1 MKMSKKGSKG
11 KFLLGALV
19 GAGLGVLFAPKKG
32 SETREDIKNKLQ
44 EMKKQIEGIDKEAVK
59 EDLMARVEEIRLE
72 LEGLDKE
79 KVLEIAKRKGKELK
93 QKTEELVEVAK
104 EKGTPMAKKAAEEL
118 RLKAIEVTK
127 EVVKKL
133 ENTEIK

>member
-1 MKMSKKGSKG
+1 MKMSKNKNKG
-11 KFLLGALV
+11 KFLLGAIV
-19 GAGLGVLFAPKKG
+19 GDGLGVLFAPKKG
-32 SETREDIKNKLQ
+32 SETREDLKNKLQ

-72 LEGLDKE
+72 LEGLNKE

-93 QKTEELVEVAK
+93 EKTEELVQVAK
-104 EKGTPMAKKAAEEL
+104 EKGTPMAKKAADDL

>member
-32 SETREDIKNKLQ
+32 SETREDLKNKLL
-44 EMKKQIEGIDKEAVK
+44 EMKKQIEG
-59 EDLMARVEEIRLE
+59 IRLE

-79 KVLEIAKRKGKELK
+79 KVLEIAKQKGKELK
-93 QKTEELVEVAK
+93 QKTEELVQVAK
-104 EKGTPMAKKAAEEL
+104 EKGTPMAKQAAEEL

-127 EVVKKL
+127 EVVNKL

>member
-1 MKMSKKGSKG
+1 MKMSRNGNKG